1 MRHTNDRR
9 RGLRWKLTSVLVDL
23 DYTDDVALISNTFAD
38 LQEKTDGLV
47 ATISVI
53 GLKINPNKTKTLRMN
68 YRCTNYIRI
77 EGEEV
82 ENVESF
88 EYLDSVVDKFGGT
101 EANIKRQL
109 LLARAAFTRLQ
120 SI

>member
-38 LQEKTDGLV
+38 LQEKTDSL

-68 YRCTNYIRI
+68 
-77 EGEEV
+77 
-82 ENVESF
+82 
-88 EYLDSVVDKFGGT
+88 
-101 EANIKRQL
+101 
-109 LLARAAFTRLQ
+109 
-120 SI
+120 